1 MNAPLNHEGNT
12 FEPTQRWRPATV
24 LLEALLS
31 LAVLL
36 LIAGLAF
43 LCWRVLAH
51 KPDAFASK
59 AAKSQPVFAIVMVCP
74 P

>member
-36 LIAGLAF
+36 LIACLAF
-43 LCWRVLAH
+43 GCWLAITQR
-51 KPDAFASK
+51 PNAFAPK
-59 AAKSQPVFAIVMVCP
+59 AAKSQSVFAVVMVDP